1 VNAGPD
7 MAVFIGSD
15 AYPYAYAAN
24 YESVSWTSSG
34 DGSFSDVGIL
44 NPVYTPGSNDVDNG
58 SVDLI
63 ITATGAQTV
72 SDHLVLNLEIY
83 LGLEQLNKQSG
94 FVLSPNPSN
103 DFVNISLKSNKGG
116 IVEIYSVSG
125 LILEQ
130 LLVQDGIKEI
140 HIDLAPLSAG
150 VYFVKFTND
159 NGLST
164 TQRLMVK

>member
-1 VNAGPD
+1 MEA
-7 MAVFIGSD
+7 
-15 AYPYAYAAN
+15 
-24 YESVSWTSSG
+24 
-34 DGSFSDVGIL
+34 DVVL
-44 NPVYTPGSNDVDNG
+44 VDNG